1 MGTTITSLE
10 VENVKRVKA
19 VSIEFPKTGL
29 FTIGGRNAQGKT
41 SILSAIEYAL
51 GGEKH
56 RPSAFQRDGAETPA
70 RILARLSNGI
80 VVEKVGDKK
89 VKITDPDGHRAGQEL
104 LNEFI
109 GEFAIDL
116 PKFMAQKPKDKA
128 DTLLKIIGVGDQLAI
143 LDKEENTLYD
153 ERHDT
158 GVIADRKEKA
168 AKEMPFHPDV
178 GEVEISLSDLTAKLQ
193 DAVAEN
199 GRRQSLCERIAK
211 DTARLTAIDGEMKA
225 AVSAR
230 DIAKETAKS
239 RLDTIVYQS
248 DATHDAKIRSL
259 ELARENGIADAKR
272 VYEAT
277 LAAIEQNYAT
287 ETAAANILRD
297 TTKAA
302 AQKASEEAVASAD
315 ANYEMTESR
324 LSAEKLSIESDLSS
338 VSCDP
343 SSLAPIE
350 TTELAEQIRMCE
362 QNNAKIKENIARAKC
377 IAESNELWVAYKQYD
392 AKIEDVRLRRQ
403 KLLDGA
409 NLPLPGLSA
418 QNGTLYYHGKE
429 WDCMSGSEQLTVAC
443 AIASAINPKCSCIL
457 ADGMEQYD
465 REQLDAIGKWA
476 EDHGLQII
484 CTRVST
490 GDECSLI
497 IEDGSAVNTD
507 AEKEA

>member
-56 RPSAFQRDGAETPA
+56 RPSSFVRDGAEAPA
-70 RILARLSNGI
+70 HIVAKLSNGI

-128 DTLLKIIGVGDQLAI
+128 DTLLKIIGVGDQLAL
-143 LDKEENTLYD
+143 LDKEETALYD

-158 GVIADRKEKA
+158 GVIADQKEKA
-168 AKEMPFHPDV
+168 AKEMPYHPDV
-178 GEVEISLSDLTAKLQ
+178 GEVEVSLAELTAKLQ
-193 DAVAEN
+193 AVVAEN
-199 GRRQSLCERIAK
+199 GRRQGLADRIAK
-211 DTARLTAIDGEMKA
+211 GKARLSAIDCELA
-225 AVSAR
+225 ATASSR
-230 DIAKETAKS
+230 DLAKETAKS
-239 RLDTIVYQS
+239 RLDTITYQA
-248 DATHDAKIRSL
+248 DTNHDAKIKAL

-272 VYEAT
+272 LYEAT
-277 LAAIEQNYAT
+277 LAALEQTYAT
-287 ETAAANILRD
+287 ETAAAHVLRD

-302 AQKASEEAVASAD
+302 AARASEEAIASAD
-315 ANYEMTESR
+315 TNYAQAEARLASEKSGIETE
-324 LSAEKLSIESDLSS
+324 LS
-338 VSCDP
+338 VYNTDP
-343 SSLAPIE
+343 ASLAIQP
-350 TTELAEQIRMCE
+350 TDELAEQIRTCE
-362 QNNAKIKENIARAKC
+362 QNNAKIKENAARAKC
-377 IAESNELWVAYKQYD
+377 IAESNDMWVTYKEYD
-392 AKIEDVRLRRQ
+392 AKIADVRLRRQ

-409 NLPLPGLSA
+409 NLPLSGLSA
-418 QNGTLYYHGKE
+418 QNGTLYYKGRE

-490 GDECSLI
+490 GDECSVI
-497 IEDGSAVNTD
+497 IEDGSVQENGNN
-507 AEKEA
+507 